1 MGVDKFMNTHLRAV
15 KITYKNSERL
25 ELDQLTLRGSSVRYY
40 ILPDSLPLVMAKI
53 KHARHHLHLLCR
65 TNYSTKILV
74 RRRMWLELI
83 EAVVEAGEERGG
95 EVKRSR
101 AAVTD

>member
-25 ELDQLTLRGSSVRYY
+25 DLDQLTLRGSSVRYY

-53 KHARHHLHLLCR
+53 KHARHCLHLLCR

-74 RRRMWLELI
+74 RRRMWLELA